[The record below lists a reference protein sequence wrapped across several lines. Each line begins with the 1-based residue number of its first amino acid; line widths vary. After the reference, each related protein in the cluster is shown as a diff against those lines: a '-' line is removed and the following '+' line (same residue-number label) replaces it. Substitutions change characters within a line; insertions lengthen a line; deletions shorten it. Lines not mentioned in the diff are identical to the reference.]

1 MTFGTFWRDAKD
13 NSFESISV
21 LGAHEVVKDRVEG
34 GGEEV
39 EASGEVEEIL
49 VDSSVEWQVLE
60 VDIAKT
66 LEVERSPGDKEKNN
80 HRN

>member
-1 MTFGTFWRDAKD
+1 MIFGTFWRDAKD

-21 LGAHEVVKDRVEG
+21 LGAHEVVKNRVEG

-49 VDSSVEWQVLE
+49 VDSSVE
-60 VDIAKT
+60 
-66 LEVERSPGDKEKNN
+66 
-80 HRN
+80 